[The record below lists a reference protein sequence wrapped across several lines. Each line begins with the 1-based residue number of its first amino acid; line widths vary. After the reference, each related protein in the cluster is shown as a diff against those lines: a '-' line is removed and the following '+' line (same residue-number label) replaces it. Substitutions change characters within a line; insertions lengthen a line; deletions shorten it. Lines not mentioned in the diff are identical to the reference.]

1 MMRKSLH
8 QGTKA
13 DVEAMHK
20 RIAEAS
26 RDCEKM
32 INTGV
37 NPYAAVVA
45 MDTKINQII
54 TYNHPWVNQ

>member
-1 MMRKSLH
+1 MRKSLH

-20 RIAEAS
+20 RITEAS
-26 RDCEKM
+26 RECEQM
-32 INTGV
+32 INAGI

-45 MDTKINQII
+45 MDNKINQII
-54 TYNHPWVNQ
+54 TYNHPWVNQC

>member
-1 MMRKSLH
+1 MRKSLH

-13 DVEAMHK
+13 NVEAMHK

-26 RDCEKM
+26 RECEEM
-32 INTGV
+32 INAGV

-45 MDTKINQII
+45 VDNKINRII
-54 TYNHPWVNQ
+54 TYNHPWVLQ

>member
-8 QGTKA
+8 QGTKV

-26 RDCEKM
+26 RECEEM
-32 INTGV
+32 INAGI

-45 MDTKINQII
+45 MDNKINQII
-54 TYNHPWVNQ
+54 TYNHPWVLQ

>member
-20 RIAEAS
+20 RIDEAS
-26 RDCEKM
+26 RECEEM
-32 INTGV
+32 INAGI

-54 TYNHPWVNQ
+54 TYNHPWVLQ

>member
-1 MMRKSLH
+1 MRKSLH

-20 RIAEAS
+20 RIDEAS
-26 RDCEKM
+26 RECEEM
-32 INTGV
+32 INAGI

-54 TYNHPWVNQ
+54 TYNHPWVLQ